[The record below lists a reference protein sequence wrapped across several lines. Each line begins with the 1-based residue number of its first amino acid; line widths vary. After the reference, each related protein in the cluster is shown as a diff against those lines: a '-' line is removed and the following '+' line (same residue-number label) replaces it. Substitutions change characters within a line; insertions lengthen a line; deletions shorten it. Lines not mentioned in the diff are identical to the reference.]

1 MVMKYL
7 LSLLALSV
15 FQISIAVA
23 QGLSKTEK
31 KVVDHIQSTT
41 SEAID
46 LLKESTN
53 INSGSLNIDGVKK
66 VGAIYAREL
75 EKAGF
80 TCTWVSMPDSIRRA
94 GHLVAERKGKNFFS
108 LGILILS
115 LNLICLLRLLL

>member
-1 MVMKYL
+1 MKYL

-46 LLKESTN
+46 LLKESAN

-75 EKAGF
+75 EKAG
-80 TCTWVSMPDSIRRA
+80 
-94 GHLVAERKGKNFFS
+94 
-108 LGILILS
+108 
-115 LNLICLLRLLL
+115 